1 MTEFNNTDKNN
12 KNDENDK
19 VEVYETFDSM
29 NLDDNILRGIYSY
42 GFEYPSEVQK
52 KGIVAV
58 INGQD
63 TIVQAQ
69 SGTGKTATFSI
80 SLLSKITK
88 EEKIQGVIISPTREL
103 ATQSFKVIQSIGHYT
118 DFCICLCIGGESV
131 LSNVETIKNKNP
143 QIIVATPGRI
153 LDLIEKRGLSTAD
166 IKTLIVD
173 EADEMLSRGFKD
185 QMYQILQKMPE
196 SLNISLFS
204 ATIPNEMFDVTNR
217 FMRNPLKILVKN
229 ENLTLEGI
237 KQYFIKLQRPE
248 YKLDVL
254 IDLYQYISVSQ
265 TIIYCNDKR
274 RVDFVTRKLTS
285 SGFTV
290 SSIHGNMNSKDRI
303 DIMNS
308 FRNGETRIL
317 ISTDLL
323 ARGIDIQQISLV
335 INYEIPLSKENY
347 IHRIGR
353 SGRFGRKGVAINLI
367 SRYEINRLREI
378 EEFYSTQIEPL
389 PADVAEIIS

>member
-1 MTEFNNTDKNN
+1 MTEFDNENEN
-12 KNDENDK
+12 KI
-19 VEVYETFDSM
+19 EVYETFDSM
-29 NLDDNILRGIYSY
+29 NLDDNILRGIYGY
-42 GFEYPSEVQK
+42 GFEFPSEVQK
-52 KGIVAV
+52 KGIMAV
-58 INGQD
+58 IKGQD

-80 SLLSKITK
+80 SLLSKIT
-88 EEKIQGVIISPTREL
+88 EEKTIQGIIISPTREL
-103 ATQSFKVIQSIGHYT
+103 ATQSYKVIKSIGMHT
-118 DFCICLCIGGESV
+118 DIVISLCIGGESV
-131 LSNVETIKNKNP
+131 ISNIDNIQQKKP
-143 QIIVATPGRI
+143 QIIVATPGRM
-153 LDLIEKRGLSTAD
+153 LDLIEKRGLDTSN

-173 EADEMLSRGFKD
+173 EADEMLSQGFKD
-185 QMYQILQKMPE
+185 QMYLILQKMPE
-196 SLNISLFS
+196 ELNISLFS
-204 ATIPNEMFDVTNR
+204 ATIPRDMFEVSDK

-248 YKLDVL
+248 FKLDVL

-274 RVDFVTRKLTS
+274 RVDFISRKLTTN
-285 SGFTV
+285 GFTV
-290 SSIHGNMNSKDRI
+290 SSIHGNMDSRDRI

-335 INYEIPLSKENY
+335 INYDIPLSKENY

-367 SRYEINRLREI
+367 SKFEITKLKEI
-378 EEFYSTQIEPL
+378 EEFYSTQIDPL
-389 PADVAEIIS
+389 PADVGDIIV

>member
-1 MTEFNNTDKNN
+1 MTEFNNTD